1 MLRTERLADETLWFT
16 LNLEAWH
23 AFAIWN
29 REKPRVLFDE
39 IPYFLDDE
47 FSTLRSED
55 DKHYVEDDLSSKTW
69 VIDRNLAA
77 QLEKEGHLYVEP
89 TGVDADP
96 NSYFPETYR
105 LVKALLDSVPPHKR
119 QTVRRD
125 IARALLDEGAP
136 V

>member
-1 MLRTERLADETLWFT
+1 MMLRTERLADETLWFT

-47 FSTLRSED
+47 FST
-55 DKHYVEDDLSSKTW
+55 
-69 VIDRNLAA
+69 
-77 QLEKEGHLYVEP
+77 
-89 TGVDADP
+89 
-96 NSYFPETYR
+96 
-105 LVKALLDSVPPHKR
+105 R